1 MQELTAKLVGQ
12 AIFRV
17 DGREKVMGRVI
28 YAGDDAAP
36 GMVHAVLVQ
45 ATIARGTITSVETKA
60 AEAMPGVVAIY
71 THETLPPLKAPPR
84 KFTESLPAERRAPL
98 ADNVVHYT
106 GQHVAIVLAETLEC
120 AQAAA
125 AAVQVRYEVEA
136 PVLELVDGLKGAYKP
151 DHFATT
157 TEEKLQSS
165 RGRAGKAVRHVEAE
179 YRTPVVHHNPMEPS
193 ATVAMWKGDDLWLHD
208 STRWVQGS
216 RRIVAAMLGISEE
229 TVRVEAPFLGG
240 AFGSKGFLWQH
251 VALAAQAARSCGR
264 PVKLVLSRQ
273 QMFTSTG
280 HRPRTIQRLLLGA
293 DAGGALTSVEH
304 KTLTETSP
312 VGHFVEPAGMTS
324 RNLYQT
330 PHAVIAHVVAPT
342 NLATPCFMRAPGE
355 SSGMFALESAIDELA
370 DKAGMDPL
378 AFRLRNYADSDLQ
391 DERPWSSK
399 QLRPCYEQGAER
411 FGWARRELRPRSME
425 RGDKLVGWGMATAA
439 YPARRSTA
447 TVRGVLTREGVAT
460 FSTATE
466 ENGAGTATAMEQ
478 IAADELGLPMV
489 QVRFAWGDS
498 AMTDAPIVGASQTAS
513 TIGPAVELAACRL
526 REALLALAVT
536 TEGMAFYRGDPA
548 ELQIV
553 GDAIV
558 HRSDRGADG
567 RRELL
572 STVLAR
578 MAGDEMAVEASTQ
591 LDTAAKKEHTFHS
604 FGAHFAEVEV
614 DRAFGEVRVT
624 RWVSVMDCGRILNRR
639 LARSQVEG
647 GVLFG
652 IGMALLEKTVYDPR
666 LGSPVNANLAEYHLP
681 TCADVPVF
689 DVSFVEVPDLAFTP
703 PLGHRGVGEI
713 GITGVPAAIANAV
726 WHATGVRVRELPI
739 TAETVMGRVPF

>member
-1 MQELTAKLVGQ
+1 M
-12 AIFRV
+12 
-17 DGREKVMGRVI
+17 
-28 YAGDDAAP
+28 
-36 GMVHAVLVQ
+36 
-45 ATIARGTITSVETKA
+45 
-60 AEAMPGVVAIY
+60 
-71 THETLPPLKAPPR
+71 
-84 KFTESLPAERRAPL
+84 
-98 ADNVVHYT
+98 
-106 GQHVAIVLAETLEC
+106 LAETLEC

-125 AAVQVRYEVEA
+125 AAVQLKYQVET
-136 PVLELVDGLKGAYKP
+136 PVLELRDGLQGTYQP
-151 DHFATT
+151 DHFATN
-157 TEEKLQSS
+157 TEEKLQTS
-165 RGRAGKAVRHVEAE
+165 RGRAGKSVRQVEAE

-193 ATVAMWKGDDLWLHD
+193 ATLAVWNGDELRLHD
-208 STRWVQGS
+208 TTRWVQGS
-216 RRIVAAMLGISEE
+216 RKIVAAMLGISEDK
-229 TVRVEAPFLGG
+229 VRVEAPFLGG

-251 VALAAQAARSCGR
+251 VALAAQAARTCGR

-280 HRPRTIQRLLLGA
+280 HRPRTMQRLLLGA
-293 DAGGALTSVEH
+293 DAAGALSSVEH

-330 PHAVIAHVVAPT
+330 PHAVIAHHVAPT

-355 SSGMFALESAIDELA
+355 SSGLFALESAIDELA
-370 DKAGMDPL
+370 EKAEIDPL

-391 DERPWSSK
+391 DDRPWSSK
-399 QLRPCYEQGAER
+399 QLRQCYEQGADR
-411 FGWARRELRPRSME
+411 FGWARRQLKPRSME

-439 YPARRSTA
+439 YPARRSPA

-466 ENGAGTATAMEQ
+466 ENGCGTATAMAQ
-478 IAADELGLPMV
+478 IAADALGLSLA
-489 QVRFAWGDS
+489 QVRFHAGDS
-498 AMTDAPIVGASQTAS
+498 AMTEAPVVGASQTAS
-513 TIGPAVELAACRL
+513 TIGPAVELVACRL
-526 REALLALAVT
+526 REALFALAVT
-536 TEGMAFYRGDPA
+536 TEGLAFHRCDPA
-548 ELQIV
+548 ELQII

-558 HRSDRGADG
+558 HRSAQGPAA

-578 MAGDEMAVEASTQ
+578 MPGDEMVVQASTQ
-591 LDTAAKKEHTFHS
+591 QDKAAKKQHTFHS
-604 FGAHFAEVEV
+604 FGVHFAEVEV
-614 DRAFGEVRVT
+614 DRAFGEVRVI

-739 TAETVMGRVPF
+739 TAETLMSRRPF